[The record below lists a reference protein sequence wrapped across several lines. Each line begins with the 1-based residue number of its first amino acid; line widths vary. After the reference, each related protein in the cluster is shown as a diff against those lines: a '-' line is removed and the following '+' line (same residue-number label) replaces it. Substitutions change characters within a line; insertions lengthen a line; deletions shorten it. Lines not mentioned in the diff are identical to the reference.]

1 MAIDTKDAIRAM
13 VEPVVIEHGLELV
26 DLQLRKEGRGLVL
39 RIIIHRDDS
48 EGGVSVDD
56 CSAVSRELGYLLE
69 VNAPLNRAYTLEVSS
84 PGLDRPL
91 KSYRDFERNLGKK
104 ITIQYREEGD
114 NCSLTGTIER
124 VAEDGKVIVKT
135 AKKETVIPLDEII
148 KAIQVIEF

>member
-1 MAIDTKDAIRAM
+1 VIDTKDSIQAM
-13 VEPVVIEHGLELV
+13 VEPVVAEHGLELV
-26 DLQLRKEGRGLVL
+26 ELQLRREGRGLVL
-39 RIIIHRDDS
+39 RIIIYRDDS

-56 CSAVSRELGYLLE
+56 CSAVSREVAYLLE
-69 VNAPLNRAYTLEVSS
+69 VNDPLSKAYTLEVSS

-91 KSYRDFERNLGKK
+91 KSFRDFERNIGKK
-104 ITIQYREEGD
+104 ITVQYQEEGD

-124 VAEDGKVIVKT
+124 VVEDEKVVVKT